1 MLTIPQPGKSK
12 QQLLAKLE
20 DLKKDMQKQVE
31 NNEVTLTPIT
41 DGYNIKAEK
50 KVLFLNFYVD
60 ANIVVK
66 DEAFELSWE
75 TNAPESKVEEAIE
88 KIKIAL
94 EK

>member
-20 DLKKDMQKQVE
+20 DLKKDMQKQAE

-88 KIKIAL
+88 KIKVAL

>member
-31 NNEVTLTPIT
+31 KNEVTLTPIT

-88 KIKIAL
+88 KIKVAL

>member
-20 DLKKDMQKQVE
+20 DLKKDMQKQAE

>member
-20 DLKKDMQKQVE
+20 DLKKDMQKQAE

-75 TNAPESKVEEAIE
+75 TNAPERKVEEAIE

>member
-88 KIKIAL
+88 KIKVAL

>member
-1 MLTIPQPGKSK
+1 MLKIPQPGKTK
-12 QQLLAKLE
+12 QQLLDKLE

-31 NNEVTLTPIT
+31 SNEVTLTPIT

-50 KVLFLNFYVD
+50 KVLFLTFFVD

-66 DEAFELSWE
+66 DEAYELSWE

-88 KIKIAL
+88 KIKTAL